1 MILAEEFLGGDSS
14 CLILGDNIFHG
25 AGLGRA
31 LANYSS
37 VKGAHIFGYQVK
49 NPESYGIATVSDSG
63 KVLRL
68 EEKPVQSES
77 NLAIPGLYFFDSRAP
92 EFAKSVQP
100 SPRGELEI
108 VDLLEQ
114 YRIREELVL
123 EKLPLGTAW
132 FDSGTFSDMND
143 ASNYVRLMEERTGLR
158 VGDPDDIARLQ
169 GWIK

>member
-1 MILAEEFLGGDSS
+1 
-14 CLILGDNIFHG
+14 
-25 AGLGRA
+25 
-31 LANYSS
+31 
-37 VKGAHIFGYQVK
+37 
-49 NPESYGIATVSDSG
+49 VSDSG

-108 VDLLEQ
+108 VDLLEL